1 MEDYHVDR
9 ADESV
14 QLSSVRNRESE
25 ESGTSL
31 CDLAFLESDS
41 SSDESVD
48 PADESVQCIFV
59 KNREVDLKTSFCNLE
74 FLGSDPFSNT
84 TALDDSVV
92 SSSNNA
98 SNVAACNTVY
108 VSCNTSLTSSIATVE
123 VEEYRYSDTKK
134 GIELVELRYPPLLN
148 KDYVDSDTDV
158 GLHEAECSYS
168 DKRNSFKRNSVE
180 WRGDSMDSELLH
192 EELKSRE
199 NKSPGPITEIT
210 KTIYLR
216 RLPRLPIKAKE
227 EQQREEQQKQPE
239 KVYSKELQTFLDHY
253 PGLIDDRKTAKD
265 LDRELVEYFNSLGP
279 DTPLRARLREG
290 NKPKLLTYF
299 EKFNSEM
306 FFSPLFWVTRHNR
319 SCEKIL

>member
-14 QLSSVRNRESE
+14 KLISVRNRESE

-31 CDLAFLESDS
+31 CDLAFIESDS

-92 SSSNNA
+92 SSSNA
-98 SNVAACNTVY
+98 SNVAACNTIY
-108 VSCNTSLTSSIATVE
+108 VSCNSSRTSSIATVE

-168 DKRNSFKRNSVE
+168 DKRNSCKRNSVE
-180 WRGDSMDSELLH
+180 WRGDSMDSELFN

-199 NKSPGPITEIT
+199 NKSPGP
-210 KTIYLR
+210 KPIYLR
-216 RLPRLPIKAKE
+216 HLPRLPIKAKE

-239 KVYSKELQTFLDHY
+239 KVYSKELQTLLDYY

-290 NKPKLLTYF
+290 NKPKLPTYF

-306 FFSPLFWVTRHNR
+306 FFFPLYFG
-319 SCEKIL
+319 